1 MATQLDPRTTTPG
14 RTRPAPRRS
23 PQRGPWSRPEVR
35 TRLDAIRAYRART
48 RRVPL
53 PGISRPNL
61 ALAGLQ
67 LLVGYEWLVS
77 GVDKVLL
84 GSFPDKMGG
93 LLTAAISGGRLPGFF
108 ADMLQNLVL
117 PNAAFF
123 GVLIEWGELLA
134 GLGLIA
140 AGLVTLLRPLAERYL
155 NLRAALVY
163 SYGAHMLDLLAPA
176 AAIGAGLLG
185 LSFFLLDGL
194 PSPWFAPGIAYGGAI
209 DTGLFLAVASVVL
222 VVGQLLPRKLA
233 R

>member
-1 MATQLDPRTTTPG
+1 MATQIDPHTAPG
-14 RTRPAPRRS
+14 RTRPAPRRTQ
-23 PQRGPWSRPEVR
+23 QRGPWSRPELR

-53 PGISRPNL
+53 PGVSTPNL

-108 ADMLQNLVL
+108 ADMLQALVL
-117 PNAAFF
+117 PGAPFF

-163 SYGAHMLDLLAPA
+163 SYGAHLLDLLAPA

-222 VVGQLLPRKLA
+222 VVGQLAHRKRHA
-233 R
+233 